1 MLFCSKLGIE
11 VDKLMINTCPLCGGQ
26 QLEPALTCTDNYAS
40 GETFEVVRCAHCG
53 FLMTQNAPV
62 EAEIGK
68 YYETPDY
75 ISHSNTRKG
84 LMNRVY
90 HLVRRFMLGRKA
102 SLVVRA
108 SKLKKGTMLD
118 YGTGTG
124 YFADAMKR
132 RSWTVKAIEKSPSAR
147 EFAKKHFGLE
157 VEAEGALKTYTDGSM
172 DVVTLWHV
180 MEHLEDLNGMWQ
192 TFHRILKLQGVLIVA
207 VPNPDSYDAR
217 KYGEWWA
224 AYDVPRHLWHFTPS
238 VMQQFGVRHGFILEE
253 RYPMP
258 MDAFY
263 VSMLTEKYKGS
274 RMSFV
279 KGLWTGTCAW
289 LHSLGK
295 KERSSSMIYVFRKK

>member
-1 MLFCSKLGIE
+1 MDILK
-11 VDKLMINTCPLCGGQ
+11 INTCPLCGGQ
-26 QLEPALTCTDNYAS
+26 QLELALTCTDHYAS
-40 GETFEVVRCAHCG
+40 DETFEVVRCAHCG
-53 FLMTQNAPV
+53 FLMTQNAPA
-62 EAEIGK
+62 EAEIGR

-84 LMNRVY
+84 LMNCVY
-90 HLVRRFMLGRKA
+90 HFVRRFMLARKA
-102 SLVVRA
+102 AMVMQA
-108 SKLKKGTMLD
+108 SKLKKGTLLD

-124 YFADAMKR
+124 FFADAMKR
-132 RSWTVKAIEKSPSAR
+132 RRWTVRAIEKNPSAR
-147 EFAKKHFGLE
+147 EFAKKRFGLE
-157 VEAEGALKTYTDGSM
+157 VKPEDALKDIPDGEL

-180 MEHLEDLNGMWQ
+180 MEHLEDLNGMWR
-192 TFHRILKLQGVLIVA
+192 TFNRILKKRGVLMVA

-224 AYDVPRHLWHFTPS
+224 AYDVPRHLWHFSPL
-238 VMQQFGVRHGFILEE
+238 VMQRFGNHHGFILEK

-274 RMSFV
+274 KMSFI
-279 KGLWTGTCAW
+279 KGLWTGACAW
-289 LHSLGK
+289 IHSLGN

>member
-1 MLFCSKLGIE
+1 
-11 VDKLMINTCPLCGGQ
+11 
-26 QLEPALTCTDNYAS
+26 
-40 GETFEVVRCAHCG
+40 
-53 FLMTQNAPV
+53 
-62 EAEIGK
+62 
-68 YYETPDY
+68 
-75 ISHSNTRKG
+75 
-84 LMNRVY
+84 
-90 HLVRRFMLGRKA
+90 MLGRKA

-157 VEAEGALKTYTDGSM
+157 VEAEGALKTYKDGSM

>member
-1 MLFCSKLGIE
+1 MLFCNKLGIE
-11 VDKLMINTCPLCGGQ
+11 VDKLNINTCPLCGGQ
-26 QLEPALTCTDNYAS
+26 QLETALICTDNYAS

-53 FLMTQNAPV
+53 FLMTQNVPV

-68 YYETPDY
+68 YYDTPDY

-84 LMNRVY
+84 LMNRIY
-90 HLVRRFMLGRKA
+90 HLVRRFMLARKA
-102 SLVVRA
+102 SLVMRA
-108 SKLKKGTMLD
+108 SKLKKGTLLD

-124 YFADAMKR
+124 YFADAMKHR
-132 RSWTVKAIEKSPSAR
+132 GWTVKAIEKSPSAR
-147 EFAKKHFGLE
+147 EFAKKQFGLE
-157 VEAEGALKTYTDGSM
+157 VEAEGALKGYEDGAM

-192 TFHRILKLQGVLIVA
+192 SFHCILKQQGVLILA

-238 VMQQFGVRHGFILEE
+238 VMQQFGVKHGFILEE

-274 RMSFV
+274 RMPFV
-279 KGLWTGTCAW
+279 KGLWTGVCAW

>member
-1 MLFCSKLGIE
+1 MLFCNKLGIE
-11 VDKLMINTCPLCGGQ
+11 VDKLNINTCPLCGGQ
-26 QLEPALTCTDNYAS
+26 QLETALICTDNYAS

-53 FLMTQNAPV
+53 FLMTQNVPV

-68 YYETPDY
+68 YYDTPDY

-84 LMNRVY
+84 LMNRIY
-90 HLVRRFMLGRKA
+90 HLVRRFMLARKA
-102 SLVVRA
+102 SLVMRA
-108 SKLKKGTMLD
+108 SKLKKGTLLD

-124 YFADAMKR
+124 YFADAMKHR
-132 RSWTVKAIEKSPSAR
+132 GWTVKAIEKSSSAR
-147 EFAKKHFGLE
+147 EFAKKNFGLE
-157 VEAEGALKTYTDGSM
+157 VERESALKTYKDGAM

-192 TFHRILKLQGVLIVA
+192 TFHRILKQQGVLIVA

-238 VMQQFGVRHGFILEE
+238 VMQQFGVKHGFILEE

-274 RMSFV
+274 RMPFV
-279 KGLWTGTCAW
+279 KGLWTGACAW